1 VGVKILA
8 SFEKALFWE
17 KPIQK
22 ISRRIAKALPFMSDT
37 SVTQNLAKKMNT
49 TEEGTHMAMIGF
61 VTFLSPGLFKVL
73 WTPFAIAEMIKA
85 YKKDRFRGVVEAG
98 KWYLMSAA
106 AGVTAKEGT
115 ASAVKA
121 IKGIIKGC

>member
-1 VGVKILA
+1 MESLGKT
-8 SFEKALFWE
+8 LFWE

-22 ISRRIAKALPFMSDT
+22 FSYRIAKALPFMSDT
-37 SVTQNLAKKMNT
+37 SVTRNLAEKLNT
-49 TEEGTHMAMIGF
+49 TDEGAHMAMIGF
-61 VTFLSPGLFKVL
+61 VTFLSPGLFKLL
-73 WTPFAIAEMIKA
+73 WTPFAITEMIKA
-85 YKKDRFRGVVEAG
+85 YKKDRFKGVVEAG

-121 IKGIIKGC
+121 INGIIKGC